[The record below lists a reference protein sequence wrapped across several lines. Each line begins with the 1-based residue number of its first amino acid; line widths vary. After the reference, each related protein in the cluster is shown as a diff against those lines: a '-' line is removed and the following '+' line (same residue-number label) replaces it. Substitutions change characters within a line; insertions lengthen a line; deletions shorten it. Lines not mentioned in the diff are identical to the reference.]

1 MVRTG
6 SVKLQCTN
14 ILEIERGRHI
24 DVPEENR
31 ICRLCSMGTV
41 ESEFHFL
48 LVCPLYTSFRR
59 DILTSTSWPSVAK
72 FINIISSDSNRFLM
86 KLAKFIKFANT
97 VRSQDLSE
105 LAVS

>member
-6 SVKLQCTN
+6 SVKPQCTN

-24 DVPEENR
+24 DVPGENR

-72 FINIISSDSNRFLM
+72 FINIISSDSNRFQ
-86 KLAKFIKFANT
+86 KHHIKH
-97 VRSQDLSE
+97 DL
-105 LAVS
+105 LQTQVLVLQLNFLNY